1 MKDFLSRHRSS
12 FIYLALSAVIFMT
25 ELLIAL
31 FVHDRFIRPYFGD
44 VLVVILIYCFV
55 RIFIPEK
62 VRYLSLWVLAF
73 AVVVE
78 VLQYFDYVKLLGH
91 ENNRF
96 LSTVM
101 GRSFSFAD
109 IVCYICGTVPTFAL
123 DIIKS
128 KRTKK

>member
-1 MKDFLSRHRSS
+1 M
-12 FIYLALSAVIFMT
+12 
-25 ELLIAL
+25 
-31 FVHDRFIRPYFGD
+31 
-44 VLVVILIYCFV
+44 V

-78 VLQYFDYVKLLGH
+78 VLQYFDYVKLLGL

-109 IVCYICGTVPTFAL
+109 IVCYICGAVPAFAL